1 MIDSSQWICNLLEA
15 VFLKISLNDKD
26 YCWEIETSN
35 QTKNLND
42 LYTSKEKATAEVSLK
57 LSS

>member
-15 VFLKISLNDKD
+15 VFLKVILNDKD
-26 YCWEIETSN
+26 YCWKMDTSN
-35 QTKNLND
+35 QNKKLNA
-42 LYTSKEKATAEVSLK
+42 LYTSRKKATTDVSLK